1 VLKVVLAGLAGLVAL
16 GALALVLVLGGG
28 DDAPAQSPFVG
39 AVPPAGIEL
48 PSFSLQDERGRPVRT
63 AGLRGKVVLITFLDA
78 QCTEACPV
86 IGSVVARGID
96 RLTPEERRHVVAVGI
111 SVDPA
116 EDTRAARQEFL
127 ARHRAAGRLRYAS
140 ASLRALTPLW
150 RDFQVLAAALSG
162 DDDLHSA
169 PVRIYSRSGEWL
181 STLYVGGTLTPDN
194 LDHDLRL
201 ALARDG

>member
-1 VLKVVLAGLAGLVAL
+1 MLKVALAGLAGLAAL
-16 GALALVLVLGGG
+16 VALALVLVLRGG
-28 DDAPAQSPFVG
+28 DDASAQSPFAG
-39 AVPPAGIEL
+39 AVPPEGIEL
-48 PSFSLQDERGRPVRT
+48 PSFSLQDESGRPVRS
-63 AGLRGKVVLITFLDA
+63 ADLRGKVVLITFLDA

-96 RLTPEERRHVVAVGI
+96 RLTPEERRQVVAIGI

-116 EDTRAARQEFL
+116 EDTREARQDFL
-127 ARHRAAGRLRYAS
+127 SRHRATGRLRYAS
-140 ASLRALTPLW
+140 APLRALTPLW

-181 STLYVGGTLTPDN
+181 STLYVGGTLTPAN